1 MDNTEAVSQMLTKT
15 HATKVR
21 DREIT
26 RIWKSVAT
34 DLETLDHTNEQV
46 GVQVELEVRHDGGNK
61 QFIASLRKVHWKPS
75 ETAGITITFMSPFD
89 RVNYPYATL
98 MRVPVSRYSEKALK
112 AFEKEVIAD
121 LPKLADQSQV
131 VADLIGIANSIA

>member
-1 MDNTEAVSQMLTKT
+1 MDNNQAVSQMLTKT
-15 HATKVR
+15 HATKLR

-26 RIWKSVAT
+26 RVWKSEAT
-34 DLETLDHTNEQV
+34 DLETLEHTNEQV
-46 GVQVELEVRHDGGNK
+46 GVQVELEVRHDASNK

-89 RVNYPYATL
+89 RTNYPYATV

-112 AFEKEVIAD
+112 AFEQSVIAE
-121 LPKLADQSQV
+121 LPKLADQHQV
-131 VADLIGIANSIA
+131 IADLIGIANRI